1 MPLDKPQSKP
11 SSARQ
16 RHARAP
22 PHLGP
27 WGSVHPSPGAPM
39 EDSKQQD
46 GAEVVEPAGAL
57 RAQTTLPFKTQ
68 TKTLPLPFLPPLGTD
83 VQLFCLWQCTQ
94 QRFCFHLCQEGSKVH
109 KSATSPS
116 NQFPCLPIFSIKMF
130 LLILTLIFLVYPI
143 HHKEQ
148 MFLVSAIGFYA
159 FEDLS
164 ISPFSCLFCFPVFP
178 RLIGPPLL

>member
-1 MPLDKPQSKP
+1 MTNHRASPALPGSAMPG
-11 SSARQ
+11 
-16 RHARAP
+16 H
-22 PHLGP
+22 PHTLGP
-27 WGSVHPSPGAPM
+27 GGLSIPPLGHPWRTASSRMGQRWWNLLVPSGPKPL
-39 EDSKQQD
+39 SH
-46 GAEVVEPAGAL
+46 
-57 RAQTTLPFKTQ
+57 FKQ